1 MTITSPM
8 LSVWASQL
16 DDDHYCHY
24 VGIKWE
30 QWCCTVRVLCTVT
43 GAVLYR
49 ASQLRAHLIKHKVRY
64 AYKIRGITRTTCDG
78 RCKLYLRCVAERCLQ
93 NGCLRW
99 VVLCW
104 HMTVQYSTVQHSTA
118 ARCWAGK
125 WPQSSGWAGA
135 THSVTGD
142 QYTTLHYTPLYVMST
157 PW

>member
-24 VGIKWE
+24 VGINWE
-30 QWCCTVRVLCTVT
+30 QWCCTVYSVKCTVT

-49 ASQLRAHLIKHKVRY
+49 ASQLRAHLITHKVRY
-64 AYKIRGITRTTCDG
+64 AYEIRGITRTTCDG

-104 HMTVQYSTVQHSTA
+104 HMTVLYSAVQHSTA
-118 ARCWAGK
+118 
-125 WPQSSGWAGA
+125 QYSSKMLGWQVA
-135 THSVTGD
+135 TVEWLGWRYTQRHWGSIY
-142 QYTTLHYTPLYVMST
+142 YTTLHYST
-157 PW
+157 